1 MKLSYNSIFFKIY
14 CLFFAKNVGKD
25 EYGNSYYTKK
35 NLSRKNNYRERR
47 FVLYKGIVEASKVPQ
62 EWNAWLHHATEPP
75 PSNQKKF
82 SWLNVIRISALTSKG
97 LNKFSKTLNEVNSQL
112 NNRIDTSDLNLYFRE
127 LWVAKPPHPFRGK
140 RAKLKYVTQYD
151 ISPPSFSFNL
161 SSRIPKNYYS
171 FIENKLREEFG
182 FKNVSLKIKYKT

>member
-1 MKLSYNSIFFKIY
+1 MKIHGQILKM
-14 CLFFAKNVGKD
+14 K
-25 EYGNSYYTKK
+25 
-35 NLSRKNNYRERR
+35 
-47 FVLYKGIVEASKVPQ
+47 
-62 EWNAWLHHATEPP
+62 TEL
-75 PSNQKKF
+75 KKF
-82 SWLNVIRISALTSKG
+82 SWLNVIRISALTMKG
-97 LNKFSKTLNEVNSQL
+97 LNKFSKTLDEVNSQL

-182 FKNVSLKIKYKT
+182 FKNVSLRIKYKN

>member
-1 MKLSYNSIFFKIY
+1 M
-14 CLFFAKNVGKD
+14 
-25 EYGNSYYTKK
+25 
-35 NLSRKNNYRERR
+35 
-47 FVLYKGIVEASKVPQ
+47 
-62 EWNAWLHHATEPP
+62 H
-75 PSNQKKF
+75 
-82 SWLNVIRISALTSKG
+82 
-97 LNKFSKTLNEVNSQL
+97 EVNSQL

>member
-1 MKLSYNSIFFKIY
+1 M
-14 CLFFAKNVGKD
+14 
-25 EYGNSYYTKK
+25 
-35 NLSRKNNYRERR
+35 
-47 FVLYKGIVEASKVPQ
+47 
-62 EWNAWLHHATEPP
+62 
-75 PSNQKKF
+75 
-82 SWLNVIRISALTSKG
+82 
-97 LNKFSKTLNEVNSQL
+97 NSQL
-112 NNRIDTSDLNLYFRE
+112 NNRINTSDLNLYFRE
-127 LWVAKPPHPFRGK
+127 LWVANPPHPFRGK